1 MVTTGES
8 RHADKA
14 LRRLL
19 CFASFSSGIGVGMA
33 TTGSTLSKLRATE
46 REVRKN
52 LILDAAVRL
61 FATKPFNQVGMR
73 DIASEV
79 GISPASIY
87 RYFSDQDELFVEAL
101 VRESRAIEE
110 QLDGLKKQGKRIS
123 LDEMARSYIQYL
135 LEHDSFFQM
144 MTHFM
149 VDGGIRET
157 AVERFNA
164 TESRLVDVFDEIFR
178 SMGVTKNTRLVSH
191 AFFAALNGVL
201 ITFRNYPGRNPEETK
216 KHVHRLAALMAE
228 IFEKGAE

>member
-1 MVTTGES
+1 
-8 RHADKA
+8 
-14 LRRLL
+14 
-19 CFASFSSGIGVGMA
+19 MA
-33 TTGSTLSKLRATE
+33 TTGATLSKLRATE

-61 FATKPFNQVGMR
+61 FASRPFNEVGMR

-87 RYFSDQDELFVEAL
+87 RYFADQDELFVEAL

-110 QLDGLKKQGKRIS
+110 RFQSIKEQGAHIS
-123 LDEMARSYIQYL
+123 LEEVAHNFVEYL

-164 TESRLVDVFDEIFR
+164 TESRLLDVFDEIFK
-178 SMGVTKNTRLVSH
+178 SIGAEKNVRLVSH
-191 AFFAALNGVL
+191 AFFAALNGIL
-201 ITFRNYPGRNPEETK
+201 ITFRNYPGRNACETK
-216 KHVHRLAALMAE
+216 KHVHRLAALMTE
-228 IFEKGAE
+228 IFAKGTKPQS